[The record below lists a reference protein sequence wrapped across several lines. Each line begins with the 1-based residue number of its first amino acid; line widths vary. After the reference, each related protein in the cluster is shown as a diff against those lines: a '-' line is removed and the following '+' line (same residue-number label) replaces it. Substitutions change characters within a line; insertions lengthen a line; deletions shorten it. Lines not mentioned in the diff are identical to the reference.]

1 MQEQAMYVRY
11 NVLHIYIHMYIHT
24 YICTYIHTY
33 VHTYICTLLHN
44 NAPISAMYIL
54 YMCYALDACAYVRTY
69 VDVVICAC
77 TCVRTSVHVDL
88 SMDFFN
94 SCARELQ
101 PHP

>member
-1 MQEQAMYVRY
+1 
-11 NVLHIYIHMYIHT
+11 MYIHT
-24 YICTYIHTY
+24 YIHMYI
-33 VHTYICTLLHN
+33 HTYICTLLHN

-54 YMCYALDACAYVRTY
+54 YMWYALDVRAYVHIY